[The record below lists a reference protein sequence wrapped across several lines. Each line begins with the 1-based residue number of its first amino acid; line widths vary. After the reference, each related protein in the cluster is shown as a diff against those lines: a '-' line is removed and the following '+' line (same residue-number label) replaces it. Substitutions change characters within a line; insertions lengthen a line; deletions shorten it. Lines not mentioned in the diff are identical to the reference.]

1 MDSPPLNLFFHP
13 MTPLSSIC
21 LRGGGGEL
29 FAHSILACIIFKG
42 GQPANKFRKSKIRKF
57 TNLNNLLDL
66 RTQSFV
72 VICELKTSASSQI
85 QNMLFLLTN
94 VSYEALIKLCT

>member
-21 LRGGGGEL
+21 WGVGGGGI
-29 FAHSILACIIFKG
+29 FAHSILGCIIFKG

-57 TNLNNLLDL
+57 TKLNNLLDL
-66 RTQSFV
+66 RTQSFF
-72 VICELKTSASSQI
+72 VICELKLPQVLKYRTCFSSLQI
-85 QNMLFLLTN
+85 YHM
-94 VSYEALIKLCT
+94 KL